1 MLDNLLRGHSI
12 TNLSTSSLSILGSNI
27 LCHIV
32 LVVGFLSGS
41 SPERNEEIRSM
52 CVHSKK
58 QAKWLSLHGPGTRG
72 EECSSTCLTGT
83 LEDDPVPVQGLHPDG
98 WPDQGLVGIHHV
110 PPPGPWWEG
119 RGELQTVCERALR
132 LSPLLVQFCI
142 CQTKVVSININL
154 FHWSKF

>member
-58 QAKWLSLHGPGTRG
+58 QAKWPSPW
-72 EECSSTCLTGT
+72 TGDT
-83 LEDDPVPVQGLHPDG
+83 
-98 WPDQGLVGIHHV
+98 
-110 PPPGPWWEG
+110 G
-119 RGELQTVCERALR
+119 RGM
-132 LSPLLVQFCI
+132 
-142 CQTKVVSININL
+142 
-154 FHWSKF
+154 